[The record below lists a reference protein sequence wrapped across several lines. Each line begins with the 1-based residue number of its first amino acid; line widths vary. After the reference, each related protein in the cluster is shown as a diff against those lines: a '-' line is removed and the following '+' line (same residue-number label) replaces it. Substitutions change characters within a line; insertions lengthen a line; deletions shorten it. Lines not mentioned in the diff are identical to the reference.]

1 MTAIGPACLRSSGYG
16 PQYGKQGGRSAVFN
30 SGVRTNRR
38 TNLASVGAVA
48 SALAASS
55 CCLPLFPFFAAA
67 GLAGGSALLAILRPY
82 LLGASVLLI
91 GYGFYQARRAKQCNC
106 RPSLVS
112 AILLWS
118 SSAMVVVMILFPQA
132 VAALLAG

>member
-1 MTAIGPACLRSSGYG
+1 M
-16 PQYGKQGGRSAVFN
+16 
-30 SGVRTNRR
+30 
-38 TNLASVGAVA
+38 ASVGAVA

-55 CCLPLFPFFAAA
+55 CCLPLFPFVAAA
-67 GLAGGSALLAILRPY
+67 GLAGGSALMATLRPY

-112 AILLWS
+112 TILLWS
-118 SSAMVVVMILFPQA
+118 SAAMVVVMILFPQA
-132 VAALLAG
+132 IAALLAG